1 MKLSSQTF
9 LILKKIFPKLYTK
22 TINTKNIR
30 ICIRLFNFALM
41 TKRNFNI
48 IIFLIT
54 LIITVSIGC
63 RKDSIITDDPS
74 VILGFSNDTI
84 IFDTV
89 FTSIG
94 STTLWL
100 RVYNNENRKVN
111 ISSIRL
117 AGGTNS
123 NFRINIDG
131 VSGVS
136 ASNIEIAPNDSMFIF
151 VEVTVDPNNTNNPM
165 IILDSIVF
173 TTNGNI
179 QDVDLVAW
187 GQDAYFIVA
196 DKYVQGLPP
205 YKIVAKEG
213 ENIFWNNDKPYVIY
227 GYAVIDSTGQLTI
240 PEGSRIHFHNNS
252 GLWVYKGGSLKV
264 TGTLADPVTFQSDRL
279 ESYYE
284 DIAGQWDRIWL
295 MDGSVDNE
303 INYAIIKNA
312 FIGIQTETFL
322 DNNMGNKL
330 KLDNTLIY
338 NMSGVGIFS
347 RDYKIVSTNTVV
359 ANCAQYG
366 VVLSSGGDYDFR
378 HCTFANFWNQTVR
391 QTPNLILNNYYK
403 NQNDQ
408 IVVKDLTNAYFGN
421 CIIYG
426 SNDDEIELDKYTGGG
441 QFNYTFDHCLLKTL
455 LNTADVNLYKNI
467 LKNLN
472 PLFEDYSENDYHI
485 TSGSPAINA
494 GTPAIS
500 IPVDIAGENRDSQ
513 PDIGAY
519 EFK

>member
-1 MKLSSQTF
+1 M
-9 LILKKIFPKLYTK
+9 
-22 TINTKNIR
+22 N
-30 ICIRLFNFALM
+30 
-41 TKRNFNI
+41 KRNI
-48 IIFLIT
+48 IYTIFLIT
-54 LIITVSIGC
+54 LIAAITVGC
-63 RKDSIITDDPS
+63 RKDKIISEDAS
-74 VILGFSNDTI
+74 VKLTFSNDTI

-89 FTSIG
+89 FTTIG
-94 STTLWL
+94 STTQWL
-100 RVYNNENRKVN
+100 RVYNKENKRIN
-111 ISSIRL
+111 IASIRL
-117 AGGTNS
+117 AGGSSS

-136 ASNIEIAPNDSMFIF
+136 ATNVEIAPNDSLFIF
-151 VEVTVDPNNTNNPM
+151 VEVTVDPNNSTNPM
-165 IILDSIVF
+165 IIQDSIVF

-213 ENIFWNNDKPYVIY
+213 ENIFWNDDKPYVVY

-240 PEGSRIHFHNNS
+240 PAGSRIHFHNNS

-264 TGTLADPVTFQSDRL
+264 NGTKDHPVTFQGDRL

-284 DIAGQWDRIWL
+284 DIAGQWDRIWI

-312 FIGIQTETFL
+312 FIGLQTESF
-322 DNNMGNKL
+322 NGSNMGNKL
-330 KLDNTLIY
+330 KLDNTQIY

-366 VVLSSGGDYDFR
+366 VVLSQGGDYDFQ
-378 HCTFANFWNQTVR
+378 HCTFANYWSQTVR
-391 QTPNLILNNYYK
+391 QTPNLILNNYYE
-403 NQNDQ
+403 NENSQ
-408 IVVKDLTNAYFGN
+408 IVSLDLVKAYFGN

-426 SNDDEIELDKYTGGG
+426 SNDNEIELDKSTSGGL
-441 QFNYTFDHCLLKTL
+441 FNYEFNHCLLKTS
-455 LNTADVNLYKNI
+455 LNTTDANFYKNI
-467 LKNLN
+467 IKNSD
-472 PLFEDYSENDYHI
+472 PLFEDYTENDFHLKQ
-485 TSGSPAINA
+485 GSPAINA
-494 GTPAIS
+494 GTNTIN
-500 IPVDIAGENRDSQ
+500 IPVDLAGENRDSQ
-513 PDIGAY
+513 PDLGAY
-519 EFK
+519 EYK